1 MEQYQYVHPWVHVR
15 NDQGEWDVSHMF
27 RRIAWSGDVDS
38 VCRSLELEMIVSA
51 TDPRLPYVYL
61 LLAGGISMGVGKET
75 LFTGVMVSKDK
86 STDASTMSVTC
97 YDFGFYL
104 KKNRA
109 SRKYTGETPETITRQ
124 LCSTYGVPVGSL
136 AQTGVAIRRKFS
148 ATEIYRI
155 IDTAYTLASQQTGKK
170 YLLRFSGLRLNVI
183 ERTVTPQSVILQRG
197 TNLQTATYGE
207 SIENMKNRVIIVDSD
222 GNFVREISDNPAVK
236 RYGLLADVLTQS
248 DGEDA
253 TAEAKEILAD
263 NGVERRA
270 SVTCLGHLKLITGN
284 TIYIAEPYTGLA
296 NTCWID
302 EDTHVWQNGVY
313 TCRLT
318 LNFRNEMRES
328 ESGSEVET

>member
-15 NDQGEWDVSHMF
+15 NDEGEWDVSHMF
-27 RRIAWSGDVDS
+27 RRIAWSGDVDT
-38 VCRSLELEMIVSA
+38 VCRALELEMIVSA

-61 LLAGGISMGVGKET
+61 PLGGGISMGIGDDT
-75 LFTGVMVSKDK
+75 LFIGVVVSKDK

-104 KKNRA
+104 KNSRA
-109 SRKYTGETPETITRQ
+109 SRKYTGETPETITQQ

-155 IDTAYTLASQQTGKK
+155 IDTAYTLASQKTGKQ
-170 YLLRFSGLRLNVI
+170 YLLRFSGRQLNVI
-183 ERTVTPQSVILQRG
+183 ERTVTPHSVILQQG

-207 SIENMKNRVIIVDSD
+207 SIEGMKNRVIIVDSE
-222 GNFVREISDNPAVK
+222 GNFVRSVSDDAAVRK
-236 RYGLLADVLTQS
+236 YGLLADVLTQS
-248 DGEDA
+248 DDGD
-253 TAEAKEILAD
+253 AEAEARDILKE

-270 SVTCLGHLKLITGN
+270 SVTCLGHTKLITGN

-318 LNFRNEMRES
+318 LNFHNEMREG
-328 ESGSEVET
+328 ESGSEVDA

>member
-1 MEQYQYVHPWVHVR
+1 MEQYQYVHPWVRVR
-15 NDQGEWDVSHMF
+15 NEQGEWNVSHMF
-27 RRIAWSGDVDS
+27 RRIVWSGDVDT

-61 LLAGGISMGVGKET
+61 PLAGGISMGIGDKT
-75 LFTGVMVSKDK
+75 LFFGMVASKDK
-86 STDASTMSVTC
+86 STDSSTMSVTC
-97 YDFGFYL
+97 YDWGLYL
-104 KKNRA
+104 RRSRA

-136 AQTGVAIRRKFS
+136 ARTGVQIRRKFS

-155 IDTAYTLASQQTGKK
+155 IDTAYTLAGRKTGKK
-170 YLLRFSGLRLNVI
+170 YLLRFSGRALDVV
-183 ERTVTPQSVILQRG
+183 ERKVTPQSVILSKG
-197 TNLQTATYGE
+197 TNLQTAAYGE
-207 SIENMKNRVIIVDSD
+207 SMENMINRVIIVDSD
-222 GNFVREISDNPAVK
+222 GNIIRAVSDDAAVT

-253 TAEAKEILAD
+253 NAEAKRILAD

-270 SVTCLGHLKLITGN
+270 SVTCLGHTKLITGN
-284 TIYIAEPYTGLA
+284 TVWIHEPYTGLA

-302 EDTHVWQNGVY
+302 ADEHVWQNGVY

-318 LNFRNEMRES
+318 LNFKNQMRES
-328 ESGSEVET
+328 ESGSEVEK

>member
-61 LLAGGISMGVGKET
+61 PLAGGISMGVGKET
-75 LFTGVMVSKDK
+75 LFAGVVASKDK

-104 KKNRA
+104 KNSRA

-148 ATEIYRI
+148 ATEVYRI

-222 GNFVREISDNPAVK
+222 GNFVREISDNAAVK

-270 SVTCLGHLKLITGN
+270 SVTCLGHTKLITGN

-318 LNFRNEMRES
+318 LNFKNEMRES

>member
-1 MEQYQYVHPWVHVR
+1 M
-15 NDQGEWDVSHMF
+15 
-27 RRIAWSGDVDS
+27 
-38 VCRSLELEMIVSA
+38 
-51 TDPRLPYVYL
+51 
-61 LLAGGISMGVGKET
+61 
-75 LFTGVMVSKDK
+75 
-86 STDASTMSVTC
+86 
-97 YDFGFYL
+97 
-104 KKNRA
+104 
-109 SRKYTGETPETITRQ
+109 
-124 LCSTYGVPVGSL
+124 
-136 AQTGVAIRRKFS
+136 
-148 ATEIYRI
+148 
-155 IDTAYTLASQQTGKK
+155 
-170 YLLRFSGLRLNVI
+170 
-183 ERTVTPQSVILQRG
+183 TPQSVILQRG

-222 GNFVREISDNPAVK
+222 GNFVREISDNAAVK

-270 SVTCLGHLKLITGN
+270 SVTCLGHTKLITGN

-318 LNFRNEMRES
+318 LNFKNEMRES

>member
-1 MEQYQYVHPWVHVR
+1 MEQYQYIHPWVRVR
-15 NDQGEWDVSHMF
+15 NSDGEWDVSHMF

-61 LLAGGISMGVGKET
+61 PLGGGISMGIGEQT
-75 LFTGVMVSKDK
+75 LFIGYVVSKDK

-97 YDFGFYL
+97 YDMGFYL
-104 KKNRA
+104 KNSRA
-109 SRKYTGETPETITRQ
+109 SRKYTGETPETIARQ

-155 IDTAYTLASQQTGKK
+155 IDTAYTLASRETGKK
-170 YLLRFSGLRLNVI
+170 YLLRFSGRKLDVI
-183 ERTVTPQSVILQRG
+183 ERTVTPQSLILSRG
-197 TNLQTATYGE
+197 TNLQTAAYGE

-222 GNFVREISDNPAVK
+222 GNTLRSISDDAAVK
-236 RYGLLADVLTQS
+236 KYGLLADVLTQS

-253 TAEAKEILAD
+253 TAEAREILQD
-263 NGVERRA
+263 NGVARHA
-270 SVTCLGHLKLITGN
+270 SVTCLGHTKLITGN
-284 TIYIAEPYTGLA
+284 TIWITEPYTCLA

-318 LNFRNEMRES
+318 LNFHNEMRES
-328 ESGSEVET
+328 ESGSEVDT

>member
-1 MEQYQYVHPWVHVR
+1 MEQYQYRHPWIIAR
-15 NDQGEWDVSHMF
+15 NEKGDWDVSHMF
-27 RRIAWSGDVDS
+27 RRIEWSGDVDS
-38 VCRSLELEMIVSA
+38 VCRKLSLEMIVSA

-61 LLAGGISMGVGKET
+61 PLAGGIRMGVGDKT
-75 LFTGVMVSKDK
+75 LFYGQVVSKDK
-86 STDASTMSVTC
+86 STDSSTMSVTC
-97 YDFGFYL
+97 YDRGFYL
-104 KKNRA
+104 LKSQA
-109 SRKYTGETPETITRQ
+109 SRKYNGETPETITRQ
-124 LCSTYGVPVGSL
+124 LCSTYGVGIGSL
-136 AQTGVAIRRKFS
+136 AQTGVPIRRKFQG
-148 ATEIYRI
+148 AAVYKI
-155 IDTAYTLASQQTGKK
+155 IDTAYTLASRKTGKK
-170 YLLRFSGLRLNVI
+170 YLLRFNADKLEVI
-183 ERTVTPQSVILQRG
+183 ERTVTPQSVILSRG

-222 GNFVREISDNPAVK
+222 GNFVREISDNAAVK

-318 LNFRNEMRES
+318 LNFKNEMRES
-328 ESGSEVET
+328 ESGSEVDG